1 MAFHVAAEFAIGWRS
16 LWQAAQM
23 KPWRQCVGKR
33 DFKSTCVAQNP
44 RETEIYI
51 AEGAKYV
58 ANVQTTASREIH
70 VQV

>member
-58 ANVQTTASREIH
+58 ANVQTTASLP
-70 VQV
+70 